1 MRSLLPFLQNAK
13 HYLAFLG
20 NRQFFAFLFFL
31 LLSASFWLFQTVN
44 EVYEQEFDIPVRL
57 VDVPENVVITT
68 ELPTHVRL
76 TLRDRGVVLL
86 RYRYVHTFAPIVVHF
101 DSVAT
106 TSGHVSL
113 ATAELLKP
121 VVAALESS
129 TQALS
134 VRPETMDFYFNY
146 GLSKRVPVVV
156 QGKFFPDSAYSI
168 MAVDVEPRE
177 ALVYASRSVL
187 DTLTAAYLEPIRLHH
202 LTDTT
207 IVQRKFVKIPGMKY
221 VPNQARLTIIADR
234 MVEKTVEVPVQGV
247 NFPADKTLR
256 TFPAKVKVTFQVG
269 MSQYKKVTDES
280 FVIVINYA
288 DLIGRKAPSIPLSLK
303 STPYGVYRPRITPDQ
318 VDFIIEDI
326 NPSDFPD
333 NDTP

>member
-13 HYLAFLG
+13 HYLSFLG

-44 EVYEQEFDIPVRL
+44 EVYEEEFAIPVRL
-57 VDVPENVVITT
+57 VGVPENVVLTT
-68 ELPTHVRL
+68 EPPAHVRI
-76 TLRDRGVVLL
+76 TLRDRG
-86 RYRYVHTFAPIVVHF
+86 VVHF

-207 IVQRKFVKIPGMKY
+207 IVRRKFVKIPGVKY

-303 STPYGVYRPRITPDQ
+303 STPYGVYRPRLTPDH
-318 VDFIIEDI
+318 VDFILEDI

>member
-1 MRSLLPFLQNAK
+1 
-13 HYLAFLG
+13 
-20 NRQFFAFLFFL
+20 
-31 LLSASFWLFQTVN
+31 
-44 EVYEQEFDIPVRL
+44 
-57 VDVPENVVITT
+57 
-68 ELPTHVRL
+68 
-76 TLRDRGVVLL
+76 
-86 RYRYVHTFAPIVVHF
+86 
-101 DSVAT
+101 
-106 TSGHVSL
+106 
-113 ATAELLKP
+113 
-121 VVAALESS
+121 
-129 TQALS
+129 
-134 VRPETMDFYFNY
+134 MDFYFNY

-207 IVQRKFVKIPGMKY
+207 IVRRKFVNIPGVKY

-288 DLIGRKAPSIPLSLK
+288 DLIGRKVPSIPLSLK
-303 STPYGVYRPRITPDQ
+303 STPYGVYRPRLTPDH
-318 VDFIIEDI
+318 VDFILEDI

>member
-1 MRSLLPFLQNAK
+1 MRALRLLLNNVK
-13 HYLAFLG
+13 HYLSLLG
-20 NRQFFAFLFFL
+20 NRQFFTFLFFL
-31 LLSASFWLFQTVN
+31 LLSASFWMFQTVN
-44 EVYEQEFDIPVRL
+44 EVYEEEFAIPVRL
-57 VDVPENVVITT
+57 VDVPDNVVLTT
-68 ELPTHVRL
+68 EPPSHVRI

-86 RYRYVHTFAPIVVHF
+86 RYRYAQTFAPIVVHF

-121 VVAALESS
+121 VIAGLESS
-129 TQALS
+129 TQALA
-134 VRPETMDFYFNY
+134 VRPETLDFYFNY
-146 GLSKRVPVVV
+146 GLSKRVPIVV

-187 DTLTAAYLEPIRLHH
+187 DTLTTAYLEPIRLYH

-207 IVQRKFVKIPGMKY
+207 TVRRKFVKIPGVKY
-221 VPNQARLTIIADR
+221 VPQQARLTVIADR

-269 MSQYKKVTDES
+269 MSQYKKVTEES

-288 DLIGRKAPSIPLSLK
+288 DLIGRKEPSIPLSLK
-303 STPYGVYRPRITPDQ
+303 STPYGVYRPRLTPDH
-318 VDFIIEDI
+318 VDFILEDV
-326 NPSDFPD
+326 NSSDFPD

>member
-13 HYLAFLG
+13 HYLSFLG

-68 ELPTHVRL
+68 EPPTHVRL

-86 RYRYVHTFAPIVVHF
+86 RYRYVRSFAPIVVRF

-106 TSGHVSL
+106 ANGHVTLS
-113 ATAELLKP
+113 TSELLKP
-121 VVAALESS
+121 IVAGLESS

-134 VRPETMDFYFNY
+134 GRPETIEFFFNY
-146 GLSKRVPVVV
+146 GLSKRVPIVV
-156 QGKFFPDSAYSI
+156 QGKFLPDSAYSI

-177 ALVYASRSVL
+177 ALVYASRAVL
-187 DTLTAAYLEPIRLHH
+187 DTLTAAYLAPVRLHH

-207 IVQRKFVKIPGMKY
+207 VVQRHFVKIPGVKY

-303 STPYGVYRPRITPDQ
+303 STPYGVYRPRLTPDH
-318 VDFIIEDI
+318 VDFILEDI